1 MESKINLLLAKHAD
15 SEESRVQL
23 EKAKIRAKELK
34 SMAFWTVEEQKQMK
48 SLEKELKAKVESL
61 EASVK
66 QEREHTSSLEQKL
79 EIQETDRKNTLKSY
93 SSEQA
98 LHQQTT
104 TQTSQQAVE
113 ITDLKMRI
121 SLLSEQVT
129 EVEQSLEEPLKFTV
143 DDESDEKS

>member
-48 SLEKELKAKVESL
+48 SLEKELKAKVEEL
-61 EASVK
+61 ESSVK
-66 QEREHTSSLEQKL
+66 QQREHTSSLEQKL
-79 EIQETDRKNTLKSY
+79 EIQETDRKSTLKSY

-98 LHQQTT
+98 LHQETT
-104 TQTSQQAVE
+104 T
-113 ITDLKMRI
+113 
-121 SLLSEQVT
+121 
-129 EVEQSLEEPLKFTV
+129 
-143 DDESDEKS
+143 